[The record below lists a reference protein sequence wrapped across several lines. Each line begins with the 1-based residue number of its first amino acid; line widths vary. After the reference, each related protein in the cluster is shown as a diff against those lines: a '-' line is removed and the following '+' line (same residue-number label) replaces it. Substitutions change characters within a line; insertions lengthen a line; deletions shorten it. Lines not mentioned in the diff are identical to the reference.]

1 MRLLIVGLWRVL
13 YDIFILRLA
22 RAITGEPRH
31 DDFSEVDMLADAE
44 MRKLLAEI
52 KSIAIIGAK
61 DKPGQPVDNVGA
73 YLINAGYEVIPVHPV
88 RRGVWGLETYANIR
102 DIPHTPDAVVLFR
115 ASEHCA
121 EHARE
126 TLELKPLPRV
136 FWMQEGIECPESSRL
151 LGQVG
156 VTVLQNVCIKK
167 EHERL
172 LAGRPLL
179 AGL

>member
-1 MRLLIVGLWRVL
+1 
-13 YDIFILRLA
+13 
-22 RAITGEPRH
+22 
-31 DDFSEVDMLADAE
+31 MLSDSE
-44 MRKLLAEI
+44 MRKVLTEV

-61 DKPGQPVDNVGA
+61 DKPGQPVDSVGT
-73 YLINAGYEVIPVHPV
+73 YLLKAGYELIPVHPV
-88 RRGVWGLETYANIR
+88 RNDVWGLKTYANLR
-102 DIPHTPDAVVLFR
+102 DLPRTPDAVVLFR

-126 TLELKPLPRV
+126 AMALNPLPRV
-136 FWMQEGIECPESSRL
+136 FWMQEGIQCPVSADL
-151 LGQVG
+151 LGQLG